1 MLRNRFIAALG
12 FALIAG
18 TFIAA
23 PVAAETVLVD
33 CNGTCG
39 YWEVMDTGPT
49 GPKGAVCVYEKP
61 GYDLDKI
68 TIRPPL
74 MHGAYSNKT
83 KVAWRFRVR
92 RADVNVG
99 TFQTIYTSSWQ
110 TAMASDSIPA
120 QDGNGFDYG
129 FARRTWMA
137 PENPHGFFDIW
148 TELAWY
154 HNGSQEGF
162 ARVEYDWYK
171 AQRGSSSYTN
181 NEYCLED
188 Y

>member
-1 MLRNRFIAALG
+1 MLRKPTLRFGAAL
-12 FALIAG
+12 ALALTMLGGIAL
-18 TFIAA
+18 
-23 PVAAETVLVD
+23 PVSAETVLVN

-39 YWEVMDTGPT
+39 YWEVKDTGPT
-49 GPKGAVCVYEKP
+49 GPKGAVCVYET
-61 GYDLDKI
+61 GSSYDLDKI

-74 MHGAYSNKT
+74 MHGNYSTKT
-83 KVAWRFRVR
+83 KVAWRFKVR

-99 TFQTIYTSSWQ
+99 TFHTIYTSSWQ
-110 TAMASDSIPA
+110 TATANDAIPVYE
-120 QDGNGFDYG
+120 GSGFS
-129 FARRTWMA
+129 RRAWMA
-137 PENPHGFFDIW
+137 PEGPHGFFDIW

-171 AQRGSSSYTN
+171 AMRGSSSYTD

>member
-1 MLRNRFIAALG
+1 MDRRPTLRFLTALAIALSSLAV
-12 FALIAG
+12 
-18 TFIAA
+18 IAA
-23 PVAAETVLVD
+23 PVAAETVLVN

-39 YWEVMDTGPT
+39 YWEVYDTGPS
-49 GPKGAVCVYEKP
+49 GMKGAVCVYEKP
-61 GYDLDKI
+61 GYDLDKM

-74 MHGAYSNKT
+74 MHGNYSTKT
-83 KVAWRFRVR
+83 KVGWRYKIR

-99 TFQTIYTSSWQ
+99 TFHTIYTSSWQ
-110 TAMASDSIPA
+110 TTLANDSIPA
-120 QDGNGFDYG
+120 RDGHG
-129 FARRTWMA
+129 FARRAWTA
-137 PENPHGFFDIW
+137 PENPHGFFDVW
-148 TELAWY
+148 VELGWW
-154 HNGSQEGF
+154 HNGSREGF